1 MAVTLAQAKLNV
13 TDDIQLG
20 IIDEFA
26 KSSFILNNI
35 PFDDCVSPVGGG
47 ATLTYGYTRL
57 ITQPTADFRPVNSEY
72 TPSEVQK
79 QRYTTDLKVFGGA
92 YEIDRI
98 IAGMGGIADEVALQS
113 AQKVKAASALFS
125 DTIINGNSSA
135 DANVFDGLD
144 VAVTGTDTTYS
155 PAQSAQPATVQ
166 NTNAQPGTPAQAQN
180 TTQQAPAAPVTWDL
194 EAGKKDPMG
203 YIKHHTQALSA
214 DTIKGWNKENG
225 NLSARGYYEA
235 MAGRHYNNM
244 QNLEQLA
251 RSGRFSD
258 DEKAEIMKAL
268 NQEALRFSYYGR
280 QNHSY
285 RNSTAAYDPKLHGP
299 DSLGELHLTE
309 QLAKGPVEFGWGH
322 SFLSDDT
329 KKYSDDYFFK

>member
-13 TDDIQLG
+13 TDDLQLG

-57 ITQPTADFRPVNSEY
+57 ITQPTADFRAVNSEY
-72 TPSEVQK
+72 ATNEVQK

-125 DTIINGNSSA
+125 DTIINGNSST

-144 VAVTGTDTTYS
+144 VAVTGSDTEYTPDAVIDLS
-155 PAQSAQPATVQ
+155 TSAKVTENATAFVDALDEWLGGMDGVDVIFCNSKMAAKFRAVARRMGMYQ
-166 NTNAQPGTPAQAQN
+166 TTKNDFGQKVEFYGSIPFVDLGAKAGTNDPIVGIN
-180 TTQQAPAAPVTWDL
+180 EGVTSLYAVRFGLDGFH
-194 EAGKKDPMG
+194 A
-203 YIKHHTQALSA
+203 IS
-214 DTIKGWNKENG
+214 
-225 NLSARGYYEA
+225 
-235 MAGRHYNNM
+235 MAGQPPVKIWLPDFNTAGAVKKGEVEM
-244 QNLEQLA
+244 VAGCALK
-251 RSGRFSD
+251 ST
-258 DEKAEIMKAL
+258 KAAG
-268 NQEALRFSYYGR
+268 AF
-280 QNHSY
+280 
-285 RNSTAAYDPKLHGP
+285 RNIKV
-299 DSLGELHLTE
+299 
-309 QLAKGPVEFGWGH
+309 Q
-322 SFLSDDT
+322 
-329 KKYSDDYFFK
+329 